1 MSTFAD
7 IKARIA
13 DELSRSDLTSQIN
26 LAVLSAIQF
35 YERRRWFFTET
46 RAMTLST
53 VVGQEFYGVA
63 DLADIPNLL
72 RIDGMRI
79 TVSPTSLYP
88 LIRKPNEYIDEIN
101 IGDTAYRGIPI
112 YFAWYAQQIRLYPVP
127 TAVYTLRISGVHL
140 LTTLSAPTDTNNW
153 TNDAEDLIRYRAKW
167 DIYANIIGDQ
177 DQAQAM
183 KNNEAEA
190 LQSLIA
196 DNNSRDAT
204 GFVTATQF

>member
-13 DELSRSDLTSQIN
+13 DELARTDLTSQIN
-26 LAVLSAIQF
+26 LATLSAIQF
-35 YERRRWFFTET
+35 YERKRWYFTET
-46 RAMTLST
+46 RAMTLPT
-53 VVGQEFYGVA
+53 VNGQEFYGAA
-63 DLADIPNLL
+63 DLSDIANLL
-72 RIDGMRI
+72 KIDSIRI
-79 TVSPTSLYP
+79 TVSTTSLYQ
-88 LIRKPNEYIDEIN
+88 LIRKPYEYIEEIN

-140 LTTLSAPTDTNNW
+140 LTTLSAGTDTNNW

-167 DIYANIIGDQ
+167 DLYSNVIGDQ
-177 DQAQAM
+177 EQAQAM
-183 KNNEAEA
+183 KSNEAES

-204 GFVTATQF
+204 GFVTATTF